1 MLYWEVRNLSTS
13 SFMLII
19 LLLTLSGIDSNAVWA
34 GGFGGSGGLG
44 GGRAPLGPDPVL
56 QLHSRQ

>member
-19 LLLTLSGIDSNAVWA
+19 LLLTLSGTISVA
-34 GGFGGSGGLG
+34 GGSGGLG